1 MIAFLKGQVE
11 EIEEGRAVLDVNG
24 VGYAVL
30 ISGRDAQQLSGRKA
44 MVKLH
49 TYLQVR
55 EDAMVLFGFL
65 EREDLQMFQ
74 MLLAVNG
81 VGPKAALGILSAM
94 TANELRFAILAGDAK
109 TISRAP
115 GIGNKTAQKMILE
128 LKDKVD
134 LADTFESASA
144 QTQEAIG
151 PDTSVA
157 ANDAVQALIA
167 LGYPGSEALKAV
179 RSVAV
184 TDEMDTE
191 DILRAALKRMTF

>member
-1 MIAFLKGQVE
+1 MIAFLKGRVE